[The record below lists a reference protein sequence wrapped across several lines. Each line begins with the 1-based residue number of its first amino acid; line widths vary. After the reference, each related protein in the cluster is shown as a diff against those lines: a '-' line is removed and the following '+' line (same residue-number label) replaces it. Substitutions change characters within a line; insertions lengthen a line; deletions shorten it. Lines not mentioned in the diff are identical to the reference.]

1 MPDEQEAKLRVA
13 DHDDVLRRLRDASA
27 ERIEDVRLTDVYFD
41 AEDGRLRESD
51 RGLRLRVREPVDGG
65 ESTARLTYKGP
76 RRPGRSV
83 KVRPETETDVAD
95 ADAVERIL
103 SAVGLP
109 PAMRIEKRRTSY
121 RLDDCRVE
129 LDELPLLGTFVEV
142 EGPDEASIDAV
153 CERLGLTGER
163 IMEAYTYLLREHCR
177 RHGLDDR
184 EIAFPREPE

>member
-27 ERIEDVRLTDVYFD
+27 ELIEDVRITDVYFD
-41 AEDGRLRESD
+41 AEDARLRESD

-65 ESTARLTYKGP
+65 ERRARLTYKGP
-76 RRPGRSV
+76 RRTGRNV
-83 KVRPETETDVAD
+83 KVRPEIETDVAD

-142 EGPDEASIDAV
+142 EGADEAAIDAV

-163 IMEAYTYLLREHCR
+163 IMEAYTHLLCEHCR
-177 RHGLDDR
+177 RHGLDGR
-184 EIAFPREPE
+184 EITFPREPE